1 MRKLLLILLAF
12 IAIFTF
18 IRTLEK
24 PEAAE
29 LGEVR
34 EASQKIDLDLT
45 RNFSE

>member
-1 MRKLLLILLAF
+1 MRKLLLILLAS

-29 LGEVR
+29 LGEKP
-34 EASQKIDLDLT
+34 QKIEINLT
-45 RNFSE
+45 QE

>member
-1 MRKLLLILLAF
+1 MHKLLLILLAF

-29 LGEVR
+29 LGENPR
-34 EASQKIDLDLT
+34 EIELNLS
-45 RNFSE
+45 RE

>member
-18 IRTLEK
+18 IRAFEK

-29 LGEVR
+29 LGEKPQ
-34 EASQKIDLDLT
+34 EIELNLAHQ
-45 RNFSE
+45 